1 MKKGIGRPL
10 RKVIQFVKKETVLV
24 IAALLAIA
32 SMILVPP
39 NAQYFNYIDYSVI
52 GILFCLMLAVAGF
65 MELGMLDS
73 ISAKLITKARNV
85 KILRIILINCVFF
98 SSMFFTNDV
107 ALIAFV
113 PVTIGI
119 FHFIGR
125 DKLISTVVLET
136 IAANIGSMLTPIGN
150 PQNLYLYSFYHIHIL
165 DFWKT
170 VLPVGIVGYLVI
182 MCILFVSKSG
192 SIEVSPKR
200 QFDFNNKKALLAYF
214 SGIFILCVLTVL
226 RVIDYRICVAVVL
239 VSIIILDRKL
249 FKKVDYGLL
258 LTFAAFFIFVGNI
271 EQLPV
276 VKDALSSFL
285 SGRVL
290 GTSIIS
296 SQVISNVPAAMMISR
311 FTDDARNVLLG
322 VNIGGIG
329 TLIASLASLISF
341 KLYAKSDGASPVKY
355 LGVFTVYNVA
365 VLILLLLAA
374 VLL

>member
-1 MKKGIGRPL
+1 L

-24 IAALLAIA
+24 IAVVLAIA

-39 NAQYFNYIDYSVI
+39 SKQYFNYIDYSVI

-65 MELGMLDS
+65 MELGVLDS

-85 KILRIILINCVFF
+85 KILRIILVNCVFF

-113 PVTIGI
+113 PITIGI
-119 FHFIGR
+119 FHFVGR
-125 DKLISTVVLET
+125 EKLISTVVLET
-136 IAANIGSMLTPIGN
+136 IAANIGSMLTPTGN

-165 DFWKT
+165 DFWKM

-182 MCILFVSKSG
+182 MCILLVSKSG
-192 SIEVSPKR
+192 SIEVSTKR

-214 SGIFILCVLTVL
+214 CGIFILCVLTVL
-226 RVIDYRICVAVVL
+226 RVIDYRICVAIVL
-239 VSIIILDRKL
+239 VSIIIFDRKL
-249 FKKVDYGLL
+249 LKKVDYGLL
-258 LTFAAFFIFVGNI
+258 LTFVAFFVFVGNI
-271 EQLPV
+271 EQLPI
-276 VKDALSSFL
+276 VKDALSHFL
-285 SGRVL
+285 TGRVL

-311 FTDDARNVLLG
+311 FTDDAQNVLLG

-341 KLYAKSDGASPVKY
+341 KLYAKSDGSAPIKY

-365 VLILLLLAA
+365 FLILLIFAAILL
-374 VLL
+374 